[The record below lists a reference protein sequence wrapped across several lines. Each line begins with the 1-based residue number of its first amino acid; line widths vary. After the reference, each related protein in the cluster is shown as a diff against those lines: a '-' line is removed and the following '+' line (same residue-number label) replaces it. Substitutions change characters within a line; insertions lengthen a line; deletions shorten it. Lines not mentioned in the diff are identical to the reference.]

1 MRQFTLLL
9 ASAAALFGG
18 LFLIALSIGLVM
30 KGMAGYGLVT
40 LLLGVP
46 IMGGLL
52 VTFDYVRNKLAL
64 SEDPDLDVDVIKPKF
79 TKFGGGG

>member
-1 MRQFTLLL
+1 MRQVILLL
-9 ASAAALFGG
+9 ATVASLFGG
-18 LFLIALSIGLVM
+18 LFLIALSLGLII
-30 KGMAGYGLVT
+30 KGMGGYGIVI

-64 SEDPDLDVDVIKPKF
+64 SEDPDLDVDIIKPKF